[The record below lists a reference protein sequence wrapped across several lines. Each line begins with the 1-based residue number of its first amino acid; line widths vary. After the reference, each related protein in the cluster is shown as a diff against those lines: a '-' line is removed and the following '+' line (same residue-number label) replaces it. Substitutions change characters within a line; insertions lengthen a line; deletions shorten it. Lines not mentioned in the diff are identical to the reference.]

1 MKFWRHDNVSS
12 YFHVKTVLRVDSPWK
27 NWQFV
32 RCSFLVLS
40 IARWRDSA
48 LFSTNMKVELG
59 RRWAKRMA
67 KCPPAKRKA
76 LDKAVIARWTRTN
89 WLFSL
94 FRLLLDPHANI
105 QRAKESLSFLWGEDA
120 GDATQYILHKF
131 STLLKKCVAEWM
143 QPAAS
148 TSDHCEKN

>member
-89 WLFSL
+89 SRLFSL

-131 STLLKKCVAEWM
+131 STLLKKCCRM
-143 QPAAS
+143 QPA
-148 TSDHCEKN
+148 TSISDNCGKN